1 MSYSAYAVANA
12 FVRRAQEGR
21 LPSLSPMKL
30 QKLMYFAQAWHL
42 RGTGGQPF
50 LDDNF
55 SRWTHGPVI
64 PAIYHEFKAYGYH
77 PISQMATTLS
87 ANGNGFHMN
96 IPTIPDEDRN
106 AWGLI
111 DAIINK
117 YGGLDATH
125 LSKITHLANSAWAN
139 GGGANGTVITLQDIM
154 ADQTI
159 T

>member
-1 MSYSAYAVANA
+1 
-12 FVRRAQEGR
+12 
-21 LPSLSPMKL
+21 
-30 QKLMYFAQAWHL
+30 
-42 RGTGGQPF
+42 
-50 LDDNF
+50 
-55 SRWTHGPVI
+55 
-64 PAIYHEFKAYGYH
+64 
-77 PISQMATTLS
+77 MATTLS